1 MFVDRGQTPQ
11 ISVFFSFMALL
22 LWTSLAAAQQRVP
35 LTLAAAEDLA
45 LQDEPG
51 QAALLA
57 HAEAFEERAV
67 AAGQLP
73 DPTMRVAL
81 ANYPTDGGGF
91 SSEPMTQ
98 AQLLYRQQFPRRKVR
113 DLSTDRLQHLAEGQS
128 DSAAARSREVLAATR
143 RAWLEAFY
151 WQRAL
156 QLVSESRP
164 FFADLLT
171 ITRSM
176 YAVGRKS
183 QHDVLQAELELS
195 RLDERIIEAER
206 ALAESQA
213 MLSEWLGADA
223 WRPIA
228 LKPPAWE
235 TVPGY
240 NELLQGLAAHPALGA
255 ADADIAANETAV
267 ELAEERKKPG
277 WALDLGYGYR
287 DGYTSSGEPRS
298 NLVSVGV
305 TVELPFF
312 SKNRQD
318 RYLAGALADRRAAT
332 ATRARLYAY
341 MQSQLRAEY
350 VRWSDLT
357 RRLELYDTRI
367 LAQSEAQAQSA
378 LLAYQSDT
386 GNFSDV
392 MRGYIDNLNT
402 RLDHVRLQVA
412 RDQSYAMLANL
423 GGLSDEQ

>member
-1 MFVDRGQTPQ
+1 MFVDRGHKPQ
-11 ISVFFSFMALL
+11 FSQFFPCMALL
-22 LWTSLAAAQQRVP
+22 LWTVSAVADQRAP

-45 LQDEPG
+45 LRDEPG

-57 HAEAFEERAV
+57 NAAAYEERAV

-98 AQLLYRQQFPRRKVR
+98 AQLLYRQEFPRRKAR
-113 DLSTDRLQHLAEGQS
+113 DLSTDRLQHLADGRT
-128 DSAAARSREVLAATR
+128 DSAAARAREVLVATR
-143 RAWLEAFY
+143 RAWLEAYY
-151 WQRAL
+151 WQCAL

-164 FFADLLT
+164 FFDDLLT

-235 TVPGY
+235 TVPAY
-240 NELLQGLAAHPALGA
+240 SDLLQGLGTHPSLSA
-255 ADADIAANETAV
+255 ADAEIAANEAAV
-267 ELAEERKKPG
+267 ELAEEHKKPG

-298 NLVSVGV
+298 NLVSIGV
-305 TVELPFF
+305 TVQLPFF
-312 SKNRQD
+312 SENRQD
-318 RYLAGALADRRAAT
+318 RRVAGALADRRAAT
-332 ATRARLYAY
+332 ATKARLYAFL
-341 MQSQLRAEY
+341 QSQLRAEY
-350 VRWSDLT
+350 ARWSELT
-357 RRLELYDTRI
+357 RRLALYDTRI
-367 LAQSEAQAQSA
+367 LAQSAAQAQSA
-378 LLAYQSDT
+378 LLAYQSDA
-386 GNFSDV
+386 GDFSDV
-392 MRGYIDNLNT
+392 MRGYIDDLNT
-402 RLDHVRLQVA
+402 RLDHVRLQVE

-423 GGLSDEQ
+423 GGLSDE

>member
-1 MFVDRGQTPQ
+1 MFVDSGPRPR
-11 ISVFFSFMALL
+11 FFLFFPSMALL
-22 LWTSLAAAQQRVP
+22 LWTVSAVADQRAP

-45 LQDEPG
+45 LRDEPG

-57 HAEAFEERAV
+57 NAEAFEERAV

-98 AQLLYRQQFPRRKVR
+98 AQLLYRQAFPRRKAR
-113 DLSTDRLQHLAEGQS
+113 DLSADRLQHLAVEKS
-128 DSAAARSREVLAATR
+128 DSAAARAREVLAATR
-143 RAWLEAFY
+143 RAWLEAYY

-156 QLVSESRP
+156 RLVSESRP
-164 FFADLLT
+164 FFDDLLT

-213 MLSEWLGADA
+213 ELSEWLGADA

-228 LKPPAWE
+228 LKAPAWE
-235 TVPGY
+235 TLPDYSV
-240 NELLQGLAAHPALGA
+240 LLQGLGKHPALRA
-255 ADADIAANETAV
+255 ADAEIAANEAAV

-312 SKNRQD
+312 SENRQD
-318 RYLAGALADRRAAT
+318 RQLAGALADRRAAT
-332 ATRARLYAY
+332 ATRDRLYAFL
-341 MQSQLRAEY
+341 QSKLRVEY
-350 VRWSDLT
+350 ARWSDLT
-357 RRLELYDTRI
+357 RRLALYDTRI
-367 LAQSEAQAQSA
+367 LAQSAAQAQSA

-386 GNFSDV
+386 GDFSEV
-392 MRGYIDNLNT
+392 MRGYIDDLNT
-402 RLDHVRLQVA
+402 RLDHVRLQVE